1 MNAEQKKLL
10 RDALL
15 AALAAL
21 APLSAPLATLRNAAR
36 AAGFALDE
44 KGVSAEMDYL
54 VGKGLAEER
63 REELSVAAVRWKLT
77 SAGTDYCERESLI

>member
-21 APLSAPLATLRNAAR
+21 APLSAPLVTLRNAAR
-36 AAGFALDE
+36 AAGFALAEED
-44 KGVSAEMDYL
+44 VAREMDYL
-54 VGKGLAEER
+54 EGKGLVEER
-63 REELSVAAVRWKLT
+63 REELSAAAKRWKLT
-77 SAGTDYCERESLI
+77 SDGTDYCERENLI